1 IDGFNFLRT
10 IRDCFLG
17 ISATAVQRGGLTAL
31 TLMALLLNRNTFNNP
46 ADPESGLAGFAFAIT
61 VAGVGITIGAVIAP
75 FGVKRFGRHA
85 WIRYSLYAS
94 AVLPVLLAFNQNEFF
109 LVATGFFA
117 GMAGQGVKVT
127 NDALVQSKI
136 ADEFRGR
143 VFAVYDVMVNGGIV
157 SGAIIAAFVL
167 PPDGVSALLPA
178 LIALAYVL
186 VALVVLRP
194 QRFNS
199 DF

>member
-1 IDGFNFLRT
+1 MLFR
-10 IRDCFLG
+10 
-17 ISATAVQRGGLTAL
+17 S
-31 TLMALLLNRNTFNNP
+31 
-46 ADPESGLAGFAFAIT
+46 DPEAGLAGFAFAIT

-75 FGVKRFGRHA
+75 FGVKRYGRHA

-94 AVLPVLLAFNQNEFF
+94 AVLPIFLALQQNEFF

-143 VFAVYDVMVNGGIV
+143 VFAVYDVMVNAGIV

-167 PPDGVSALLPA
+167 PADGVSSLLPA
-178 LIALAYVL
+178 LIAMAYVL

-194 QRFNS
+194 QKFNS

>member
-1 IDGFNFLRT
+1 
-10 IRDCFLG
+10 
-17 ISATAVQRGGLTAL
+17 
-31 TLMALLLNRNTFNNP
+31 MALLLNRNTFNDP
-46 ADPESGLAGFAFAIT
+46 ANPESGLAGFAFAIT
-61 VAGVGITIGAVIAP
+61 VAGIGITIGAVIAP

-94 AVLPVLLAFNQNEFF
+94 AVVPIALAFEQNELL
-109 LVATGFFA
+109 LVATGFFT

-136 ADEFRGR
+136 VDEFRGR
-143 VFAVYDVMVNGGIV
+143 VFAVYDVMVNAGIV

-167 PPDGVSALLPA
+167 PPNGVSAVLPA
-178 LIALAYVL
+178 LIALVYVI
-186 VALVVLRP
+186 VALVLLRP
-194 QRFNS
+194 KQFNS

>member
-1 IDGFNFLRT
+1 MT
-10 IRDCFLG
+10 
-17 ISATAVQRGGLTAL
+17 
-31 TLMALLLNRNTFNNP
+31 
-46 ADPESGLAGFAFAIT
+46 
-61 VAGVGITIGAVIAP
+61 
-75 FGVKRFGRHA
+75 
-85 WIRYSLYAS
+85 
-94 AVLPVLLAFNQNEFF
+94 
-109 LVATGFFA
+109 
-117 GMAGQGVKVT
+117 GQGVKVT

-143 VFAVYDVMVNGGIV
+143 VFAVYDVMVNAGIV

-167 PPDGVSALLPA
+167 PPDGVSSLLPA

-194 QRFNS
+194 QRFNK